1 MHKAATP
8 VASDTALLSSGHR
21 LPKVII
27 LFMMPL
33 SGAFCDMFYCVLPQ
47 ALGLCSSHFPSCPP
61 VIFILFSSQNITSTV
76 SVLEFICC
84 SNQPPVLS
92 LSSCSFPG
100 LCQLSLNPA
109 PHTLPF
115 SLPLGCPF
123 SSCIRFFYL
132 HCSVCCAPPWLPLS
146 FPQCLPFSCFQQ
158 GGSELCSITR
168 KALFFVRSKI

>member
-100 LCQLSLNPA
+100 LCQLSLPPRILLPTHSHFHCLLDALSPLVLDFSTSIVLFVVLRHGSHCPSHSACLSVVFNKEAVSSA
-109 PHTLPF
+109 P
-115 SLPLGCPF
+115 SLEK
-123 SSCIRFFYL
+123 
-132 HCSVCCAPPWLPLS
+132 HCSL
-146 FPQCLPFSCFQQ
+146 
-158 GGSELCSITR
+158 
-168 KALFFVRSKI
+168 